1 MHQTRFNASLK
12 LPIKRK
18 GTKYLARAIS
28 DNDNSVPVIIALRDM
43 LGLAKTSAEVKS
55 MIHRKLIKLNGRLVS
70 ESSSSIKLFNILE
83 ADKSYTLSLSS
94 TGKFILEESKDTK
107 LRLCKITGKTL
118 IGKGKIQFNLHDGSN
133 LISKE
138 KLAIGDSVYLDMSG
152 KMVKHKALDKGTSAL
167 VISGKYMG
175 TNVKVDS
182 VKEGKVSVSFT
193 GGKAEL
199 NKSAIAI
206 I

>member
-1 MHQTRFNASLK
+1 MHQTRLNASLK

-18 GTKYLARAIS
+18 GSKYLARAIS

-55 MIHRKLIKLNGRLVS
+55 MIHRKLIKLNGRLVF
-70 ESSSSIKLFNILE
+70 ESNSSIKLFNILE
-83 ADKSYTLSLSS
+83 ADKSYLLSLSS
-94 TGKFILEESKDTK
+94 NGKFKFEESKDNK
-107 LRLCKITGKTL
+107 MRLCKITGKNL

-133 LISKE
+133 VISKD
-138 KLAIGDSVYLDMSG
+138 KLAIGDSVYIDMSG
-152 KMVKHKALDKGTSAL
+152 KIVKHKSFDKGAHAFI
-167 VISGKYMG
+167 ISGKYSG
-175 TNVKVDS
+175 TNGKIDS
-182 VKEGKVSVSFT
+182 IKEGKVLISFE

-199 NKSAIAI
+199 EKSAIAI